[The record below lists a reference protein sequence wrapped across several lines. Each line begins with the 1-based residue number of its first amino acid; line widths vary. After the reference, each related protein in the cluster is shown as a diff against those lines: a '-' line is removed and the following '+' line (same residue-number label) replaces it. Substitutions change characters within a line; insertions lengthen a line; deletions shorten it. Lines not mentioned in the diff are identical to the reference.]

1 MKYSIKHVSYF
12 LWTIVNLSNY
22 FNVCNLWKL
31 GIFLISKYDLK
42 VRHDWVTEEQQHQKI
57 WFNLMWPLIYNKNSK
72 IIISLISIFWHFLLK
87 IYAHI
92 YIYIYIQ
99 HDYFQLEIV
108 IWLGFLIE
116 PKTGADHEIRGLW
129 ESNIHWS
136 MLVRVSHS

>member
-87 IYAHI
+87 IYAYI
-92 YIYIYIQ
+92 YIYIYIYIYQ
-99 HDYFQLEIV
+99 SLCV
-108 IWLGFLIE
+108 
-116 PKTGADHEIRGLW
+116 DHNKLW
-129 ESNIHWS
+129 KILKEMGIPDLLTSLLRN
-136 MLVRVSHS
+136 LFAGQ